1 MMKNVKSLFNEKQN
15 KMLQEIGVNLSD
27 DKDYTDDEL
36 DDIYDKITEHYQVAA
51 FDKNSDPLPIAKDW
65 EKIID
70 IFYDDT
76 NR

>member
-1 MMKNVKSLFNEKQN
+1 MKNVKSLFNEKQI
-15 KMLQEIGVNLSD
+15 KMLEEIGVNLSD

-51 FDKNSDPLPIAKDW
+51 FDKNSDPLPIAKEW

>member
-1 MMKNVKSLFNEKQN
+1 MKNVRSLFNEKQN
-15 KMLQEIGVNLSD
+15 EMLEEIGIELSD
-27 DKDYTDDEL
+27 DIDYSDDEL

-51 FDKNSDPLPIAKDW
+51 FDKNSEPLPIAEEW

-70 IFYDDT
+70 IFFDDT

>member
-1 MMKNVKSLFNEKQN
+1 MKKVKSLFDDRQN
-15 KMLQEIGVNLSD
+15 LMLKEIGVILSD

-51 FDKNSDPLPIAKDW
+51 FDKNSDPLPIAKEW
-65 EKIID
+65 ERIID
-70 IFYDDT
+70 TFYDDT

>member
-1 MMKNVKSLFNEKQN
+1 MKNVKSLFNEKQN
-15 KMLQEIGVNLSD
+15 KMLEEIGVNLSA

-51 FDKNSDPLPIAKDW
+51 FDKNSDPLPIAKEW